1 MDLAAA
7 RKQCRPWLCRI
18 TMSADV
24 KPSRA
29 MVLRLDN
36 SGEGAQRRH
45 RVLRALRRSDKGV
58 ARVQDA
64 LPQNVAT

>member
-1 MDLAAA
+1 MSTLAVYNNTV
-7 RKQCRPWLCRI
+7 CRCKAEPGDG
-18 TMSADV
+18 S
-24 KPSRA
+24 
-29 MVLRLDN
+29 RLDN

-45 RVLRALRRSDKGV
+45 RVLRALRRSGKGD